1 MKPPKGL
8 GPDGRDLFTRLV
20 DCFDFSNDPHRVVMA
35 EQACRQLDLIV
46 RLQGD
51 IDSRASLEVRG
62 SAGQPVLAG
71 CVGEVRAA
79 RVALAGLLKSL
90 TLPDTAELEER
101 KRVELSLV
109 RSAARKGQSNGRRV
123 SY

>member
-51 IDSRASLEVRG
+51 IDSRADLEVRG

-71 CVGEVRAA
+71 AVSEVRAA
-79 RVALAGLLKSL
+79 RVALATLIKSL

>member
-8 GPDGRDLFTRLV
+8 GPDGRDLFVRLM
-20 DCFDFSNDPHRVVMA
+20 DCYDFTDDPHRVVMA